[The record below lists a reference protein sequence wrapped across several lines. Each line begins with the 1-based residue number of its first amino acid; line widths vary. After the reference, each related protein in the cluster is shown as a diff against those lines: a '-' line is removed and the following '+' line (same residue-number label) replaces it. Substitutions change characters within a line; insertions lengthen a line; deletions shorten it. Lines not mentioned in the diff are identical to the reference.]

1 MIINRLIA
9 ALLPFMPK
17 RLIWIFSRRYIS
29 GKYLADALNA
39 SEKLNQEGC
48 SVTVDIL
55 GEHVSQLSEAEA
67 YKNQYI
73 EVIEQFTARKITG
86 NFSIKP
92 SMFGLLLDKEVCFQ
106 NMREIVVVADRH
118 NSFIRID
125 MEDSTCTDDEIQI
138 YRRLKLEFPK
148 RVGLVIQAYM
158 RRTLEDIKG
167 LMDLHSPE
175 APINFRLCKG
185 IYVED
190 KSIAYK
196 EYQEVRDHYMEDLE
210 FMLKNGIYAGIATHD
225 AYLVEQSIQLI
236 QRLEIPNDQFEFQML
251 YGVNPKMRRSII
263 NRGFA
268 MRVYVPFGTEW
279 FSYSTRRLKENP
291 NMVWHIIKA
300 LFVRG

>member
-9 ALLPFMPK
+9 AILPYFPK

-29 GKYLADALNA
+29 GITLSDALKE
-39 SEKLNQEGC
+39 SEKLNGEGC

-55 GEHVSQLSEAEA
+55 GEHVNMLSEADS
-67 YKNQYI
+67 YKVQYI
-73 EVIEQFTARKITG
+73 EVIEQFTGRKING

-92 SMFGLLLDKEVCFQ
+92 SMFGLKLDKEVCYQ
-106 NMREIVVVADRH
+106 NMREIVAVADKH
-118 NSFIRID
+118 DSFIRID
-125 MEDSTCTDDEIQI
+125 MEDSSCTDDEIQI
-138 YRRLKLEFPK
+138 YRKLKQEFPR
-148 RVGLVIQAYM
+148 RVGLVLQAYM
-158 RRTLEDIKG
+158 RRTLDDTKS
-167 LMDLHSPE
+167 LMDLHSPG

-196 EYQEVRDHYMEDLE
+196 EYQEVRDHYLEDLE
-210 FMLKNGIYAGIATHD
+210 FMLKNGIYVGIATHD
-225 AYLVEQSIQLI
+225 SYLVEQSIQMI
-236 QRLEIPNDQFEFQML
+236 RRLDIPNDKFEFQML
-251 YGVNPKMRRSII
+251 YGVNPKMRRSILAK
-263 NRGFA
+263 GFS